1 MLPNN
6 VSPKEPTD
14 SPHPPVFHRLLN
26 PHIHSLARL
35 TLPRIYIFMSRPP
48 NSTNWLA
55 APLIYPICSPIS
67 ATNDIDAQH
76 LLHKCIFYWSG
87 WWWKKIDKLAFPL
100 WFSLLNYLYIMKHF
114 LMFIYLLH
122 YVLLTNSPYVAA
134 VKNQRVFVPV
144 LFSATTIN
152 SYIPP
157 QFQYSAT

>member
-6 VSPKEPTD
+6 VSTKSQQTRRI
-14 SPHPPVFHRLLN
+14 HRYSIDYWTHTYTAW
-26 PHIHSLARL
+26 PDW
-35 TLPRIYIFMSRPP
+35 LPLEYIFMSRPP